1 MKIGNLVR
9 LVRRQ
14 GWRAEDDP
22 GVGIVTE
29 IREQYP
35 LLDEYKVSWGGAK
48 PTWVN
53 SGLIACISEI

>member
-9 LVRRQ
+9 IVRRQ
-14 GWRAEDDP
+14 GWRAENDP

-48 PTWVN
+48 PTWEN